1 MGGGLPPPYLEIK
14 GEIFMAKKVKVTN
27 NVNQHITLFDR
38 SLNFEMVFERKGVSR
53 FIDLDILQQMI
64 YNAGVEVIFKEGLLI
79 IEDMEDKIALGLE
92 PEGAKEPVNI
102 ITLNDAQKKRHLTVS
117 PMKEFKEL
125 IDKMPL
131 EQVKELARFA
141 IANELV
147 GNMEKVD
154 YLQSKTNINILKAI
168 QTIREE
174 KMDK

>member
-1 MGGGLPPPYLEIK
+1 MARKIK
-14 GEIFMAKKVKVTN
+14 ITN
-27 NVNQHITLFDR
+27 NSNQYVVLSDR
-38 SLNFEMVFERKGVSR
+38 SLNFKAVFERRGVTR
-53 FIDLDILQQMI
+53 LVDLEILQQMI
-64 YNAGVEVIFKEGLLI
+64 YNAGVEILFKQGVLV
-79 IEDMEDKIALGLE
+79 IEDMEAKIELGLE

-102 ITLNDAQKKRHLTVS
+102 ITLTDAQKRRHLTVS
-117 PMKEFKEL
+117 PMNEFKEL

-154 YLQSKTNINILKAI
+154 YLQSKTNINILKGI

>member
-1 MGGGLPPPYLEIK
+1 MARKIK
-14 GEIFMAKKVKVTN
+14 ITN
-27 NVNQHITLFDR
+27 NSNQYVVLSDR
-38 SLNFEMVFERKGVSR
+38 SLNFKAVFERRGVTR
-53 FIDLDILQQMI
+53 LVDLEILQQMI
-64 YNAGVEVIFKEGLLI
+64 YNAGVEILFKQGVLV
-79 IEDMEDKIALGLE
+79 IEDMEAKIELGLE

-154 YLQSKTNINILKAI
+154 YLQSKTNINILKGI

>member
-1 MGGGLPPPYLEIK
+1 
-14 GEIFMAKKVKVTN
+14 MAKKIKITN
-27 NVNQHITLFDR
+27 NSNQYVVLSDR
-38 SLNFEMVFERKGVSR
+38 ALNFKAVFERRGVTR
-53 FIDLDILQQMI
+53 LVDLEILQQMI
-64 YNAGVEVIFKEGLLI
+64 YSAGVEILFKQGVLVID
-79 IEDMEDKIALGLE
+79 DMEAKIALGLE

-102 ITLNDAQKKRHLTVS
+102 ITLTDAQKRRHLTVS
-117 PMKEFKEL
+117 PMNEFKEL

-154 YLQSKTNINILKAI
+154 YLQSKTNINILKGI

>member
-1 MGGGLPPPYLEIK
+1 MARKIK
-14 GEIFMAKKVKVTN
+14 ITN
-27 NVNQHITLFDR
+27 NSNQYVVLSDR
-38 SLNFEMVFERKGVSR
+38 SLNFKAVFERRGVTR
-53 FIDLDILQQMI
+53 LVDLEILQQMI
-64 YNAGVEVIFKEGLLI
+64 YNAGVEILFKQGVLV
-79 IEDMEDKIALGLE
+79 IEDMEAKIELGLE

-102 ITLNDAQKKRHLTVS
+102 ITLTDAQKKRHLTVS

-154 YLQSKTNINILKAI
+154 YLQSKTNINILKGI

>member
-1 MGGGLPPPYLEIK
+1 MARKIK
-14 GEIFMAKKVKVTN
+14 ITN
-27 NVNQHITLFDR
+27 NSNQYVVLSDR
-38 SLNFEMVFERKGVSR
+38 SLNFKAVFERRGVTR
-53 FIDLDILQQMI
+53 LVDLEILQQMI
-64 YNAGVEVIFKEGLLI
+64 YSAGVEILFKQGVLVID
-79 IEDMEDKIALGLE
+79 DMEVKIELGLE
-92 PEGAKEPVNI
+92 PEGAKDPVNI
-102 ITLNDAQKKRHLTVS
+102 ITLTDAQKRRHLTVS
-117 PMKEFKEL
+117 PMNEFKEL

-154 YLQSKTNINILKAI
+154 YLQSKTNINILKGI

>member
-1 MGGGLPPPYLEIK
+1 MARKIK
-14 GEIFMAKKVKVTN
+14 ITN
-27 NVNQHITLFDR
+27 NSNQYVVLSDR
-38 SLNFEMVFERKGVSR
+38 SLNFKAVFERRGVTR
-53 FIDLDILQQMI
+53 LVDLEILQQMI
-64 YNAGVEVIFKEGLLI
+64 YSAGVEILFKQGVLVID
-79 IEDMEDKIALGLE
+79 DMEVKIELGLE

-102 ITLNDAQKKRHLTVS
+102 ITLTDAQKRRHLTVS
-117 PMKEFKEL
+117 PMNEFKEL

-154 YLQSKTNINILKAI
+154 YLQSKTNINILKGI

>member
-1 MGGGLPPPYLEIK
+1 MARKIK
-14 GEIFMAKKVKVTN
+14 ITN
-27 NVNQHITLFDR
+27 NSNQYVVLSDR
-38 SLNFEMVFERKGVSR
+38 SLNFKAVFERRGVSR
-53 FIDLDILQQMI
+53 LVDLDILQQMI
-64 YNAGVEVIFKEGLLI
+64 YSAGVEILFKQGILVID
-79 IEDMEDKIALGLE
+79 DMEAKIELGLE
-92 PEGAKEPVNI
+92 PEGAKEPINI
-102 ITLNDAQKKRHLTVS
+102 ITLTDAQKRRHLTVS
-117 PMKEFKEL
+117 PMNEFKEL

-154 YLQSKTNINILKAI
+154 YLQAKTNINILKGI